1 MRLPLAAS
9 LAGYDRGAFAD
20 DLIAGTIT
28 ALLLVPQALAY
39 ALLAGLPAQ
48 VGLYASMLPPVIY
61 ALLGSSRTLAVG
73 PVAVAAV
80 MVAAALGPYAGGD
93 PARYLAGATILAAE
107 VGLLLAL
114 LGALRLGALTSFI
127 GHPVLTGFT
136 AAAALVII
144 ASQLGPLTGIALAG
158 HGLLAHAASL
168 LGGLGRLHLPTLLLS
183 LAAIALLLLARGPLV
198 HGLMTLGCP
207 ARQAQI
213 LSRLGPLAV
222 MAAALAAMALAGPQ
236 HAGIAVLGTVPNGLP
251 RPTLGFLDPTG
262 WRALAP
268 SAVLIA
274 LVGYVESVSVA
285 KTLAARR
292 RERIDPD
299 QELLALGGA
308 NLASALSGAMPVAG
322 GFSRSVVNFDAGART
337 QLAAIVTAVLVA
349 LIALLAG
356 DALALLPR
364 AALAA
369 VIVVSVAQLIDPAHM
384 REIWRFDRADGSA
397 MLATFGGVL
406 LLGIEQGLLL
416 GVVVAL
422 ALYLHRTSRPHI
434 AIVGRI
440 PGTEH
445 FRNVDRERVQTQPGC
460 MAIRIDENL
469 YFGNVGPVQDFI
481 LGAIADAPD
490 CHDLVLIMSA
500 VNHVDSSGLE
510 LLEQLRADLAGAGV
524 GLHLT
529 EVKGPVMDRLRH
541 STLLRGGAH
550 PPCPVHRSTHDA
562 LRALAGPPPAPPR
575 TLEKTG

>member
-9 LAGYDRGAFAD
+9 LVGYDRGAFVD

-48 VGLYASMLPPVIY
+48 VGLYASMLPPVVY

-80 MVAAALGPYAGGD
+80 MVAAVLGPYAGGD
-93 PARYLAGATILAAE
+93 PARYLTGAMILAAE

-127 GHPVLTGFT
+127 SHPVLIGFT

-158 HGLLAHAASL
+158 HGFLAHAASL
-168 LGGLGRLHLPTLLLS
+168 LDGLGRLHTPTLLLS
-183 LAAIALLLLARGPLV
+183 LATITLLLLARGPLV
-198 HGLMTLGCP
+198 RGLMRLGCP
-207 ARQAQI
+207 ARQAHI

-222 MAAALAAMALAGPQ
+222 MMTALAAMAFAGPQ
-236 HAGIAVLGTVPNGLP
+236 HAGIAVLGIVPTGLP
-251 RPTLGFLDPTG
+251 RPTLAFLDAAG

-308 NLASALSGAMPVAG
+308 NLASALTGTMPVAG

-356 DALALLPR
+356 EALALLPR

-369 VIVVSVAQLIDPAHM
+369 VIVVSVAQLIDPARM

-397 MLATFGGVL
+397 MLATFAGVL

-416 GVVVAL
+416 GVGVAL
-422 ALYLHRTSRPHI
+422 ALYLRRTSRPHI

-460 MAIRIDENL
+460 VAIRIDENL

-481 LGAIADAPD
+481 LDAIADAPD
-490 CHDLVLIMSA
+490 CRDLVLIMSA

-510 LLEQLRADLAGAGV
+510 LLEQLREDLAGAGV
-524 GLHLT
+524 SLHLA

-562 LRALAGPPPAPPR
+562 LLALADPPR
-575 TLEKTG
+575 VLQKAG

>member
-9 LAGYDRGAFAD
+9 LAGYDRGAFVD

-48 VGLYASMLPPVIY
+48 VGLYASMLPPVVY

-80 MVAAALGPYAGGD
+80 MVAAVLGPYADGD
-93 PARYLAGATILAAE
+93 PARYLTGAMILSAQ

-114 LGALRLGALTSFI
+114 LGTLRLGALTSFI
-127 GHPVLTGFT
+127 SHPVLTGFT

-144 ASQLGPLTGIALAG
+144 ASQLGPLTGIALEG
-158 HGLLAHAASL
+158 HGFLAHATSVL
-168 LGGLGRLHLPTLLLS
+168 DGFGRLHLPTLLLS
-183 LAAIALLLLARGPLV
+183 LATIALLLLARGPLV
-198 HGLMTLGCP
+198 RGLMRLGCP

-222 MAAALAAMALAGPQ
+222 MAAALAAMVLAGPQ
-236 HAGIAVLGTVPNGLP
+236 HAGIAVLGVVPTGLP
-251 RPTLGFLDPTG
+251 RPTLSFFDPAG

-268 SAVLIA
+268 SAALIA

-292 RERIDPD
+292 RERIAPN

-308 NLASALSGAMPVAG
+308 NFASALTGSMPVAG
-322 GFSRSVVNFDAGART
+322 GFSRSIVNFDAGART

-356 DALALLPR
+356 EALALLPR

-369 VIVVSVAQLIDPAHM
+369 VIVVAVAQLIDPARMH
-384 REIWRFDRADGSA
+384 EIWRFDRADGGA
-397 MLATFGGVL
+397 MLATFAGVL

-416 GVVVAL
+416 GVVAAL

-460 MAIRIDENL
+460 IAIRIDENL
-469 YFGNVGPVQDFI
+469 YFANVGPVQDFI
-481 LGAIADAPD
+481 LDAIAEAPD
-490 CHDLVLIMSA
+490 CRDLVLIMSA

-510 LLEQLRADLAGAGV
+510 LLEQLREDLAGAGV
-524 GLHLT
+524 KLHLA

-541 STLLRGGAH
+541 SALLRGGACS
-550 PPCPVHRSTHDA
+550 PCPVHRSTHDA
-562 LRALAGPPPAPPR
+562 LLALAGPPPRA
-575 TLEKTG
+575 LEKAG